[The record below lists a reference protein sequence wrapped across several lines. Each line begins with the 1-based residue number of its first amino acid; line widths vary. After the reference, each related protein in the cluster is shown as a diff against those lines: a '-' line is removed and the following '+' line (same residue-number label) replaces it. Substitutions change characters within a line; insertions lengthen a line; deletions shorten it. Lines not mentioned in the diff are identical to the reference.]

1 MRGAYRRV
9 TLEKLAVHLYG
20 VVTGSCAAGH
30 TFGQVRWASVLT
42 RLLNT
47 HKRLLRL
54 SLDWRP
60 LVEVLATTQLRDDGG
75 YQGTALRM
83 AHLEAVLGLVR
94 ASRRFFPPGSAADIW
109 AHCQPGLRDTAGGAD
124 DAIHAAGWL
133 ALLLPCTHV
142 GLEDGHGTAWGDMAT
157 QMVDRLAQVP
167 NSAMWTGLWLTLLS
181 RLAKHDSR
189 ARIPW
194 SSLRPAICTA
204 ALACFELPIGGTS
217 VSAPFSR
224 RIPGEVL
231 MLFMFDAK
239 PAAGCTAK
247 IILYTLGGTDPGMQR
262 CLDVLVG
269 SLCHYAHPSNGG
281 AWTHSLA
288 KFLRSATSHLAKRRA
303 AEASGPG
310 TLGRPCLDGAA
321 TAAVVASLMSLA
333 SRAQFSKSS
342 DLASAASSCL
352 ASLAYIAP
360 AAALPLVVARFG
372 SALEEV
378 TATHQLPNAL
388 TSLAL
393 CVRPLLAAPPAA
405 LGDLA
410 SQLGGQGE
418 DAARALVAQ
427 ALYGCLPG
435 LDANDPPK
443 TMAAVRF
450 FAATLSTLPGW
461 LAEEGDA
468 DAQPR
473 APLPVDWPSWTDE
486 LLSRLFALLSA
497 LEEGATAGL
506 HAADN
511 GTFLAG
517 SDSFKPLCD
526 LLFARLS
533 PSLRLRAARRVAA
546 LASEAALPGVAHEL
560 TVLLSAAC
568 GGLTAQQAADVVLQP
583 LLRSLASELEH
594 VAGAVH
600 LAASREAL
608 LCARAHRVPLSRGDA
623 AVLCRSG
630 VEGVLGHLWRLATAT
645 KSNALLD
652 AASSLLMGLLGALLT
667 PWPGHCHA
675 PEAAAGPEEMDTG
688 KGGWRAHCVA
698 AWTPGSSSSGGGQE
712 SLPPQTGITW
722 NVPGPEALAF
732 ANDLVSTYGLAPA
745 RLLVS
750 AAAGEALPGS
760 TPPPSK
766 EQVRCWVMQMDAVLT
781 GCQSCLPPAG
791 DASPLG
797 APHGVLSPWAG
808 LGITVGGGAQA
819 RGTLCA
825 GLAAACT
832 VVGPDDA
839 DSLAATLH
847 AAEEALCPGNTEYA
861 ESNQDAAGLR
871 GDAVYCSQPRN
882 GPQAL
887 CPGDTHADQGKATR
901 RRRPLWLVISQ
912 AQANMKWR
920 ASQAAFFQCGGPPQL
935 TSAPQPGSGAAS
947 LLATVRGLCSSRY
960 KAVREAACGVLEQV
974 LKRHPAVSKAT
985 VEPFLE
991 ALGSGSSHADGT
1003 GEEVPLGAVSVLCTR
1018 SSTRLAASDEGVRA
1032 ALLSALLASSKH
1044 QGPRAQ
1050 SSIQDL
1056 FLVMAIRFVR
1066 LHPGQLEAHQPL
1078 GALRLR
1084 LLTSASAPSSTQ
1096 DGGPAPTHWRF
1107 QLMAT
1112 ACVAFMLVP
1121 GAETE
1126 EQLRQLVPYF
1136 GTALVSDVAPLR
1148 PLGAAALLA
1157 LLRGARGQAGAHP
1170 QAAEAC
1176 NAAVAALLASPGY
1189 IARLCTQ
1196 FALSHAVPDAAGGGG
1211 GSGGG
1216 HTALSGGLGGSSSL
1230 SGGSSAGRP
1239 AYSTFSGDTFL
1250 SSGDALWRAVAANVV
1265 VRDWTPYKWS
1275 SSAPKGIFAPLH
1287 AALFSDLAAAA
1298 PSHLLP
1304 ALQQPL
1310 TTVMGQAGDRAG
1322 RVLAAEALAGAFYAC
1337 GSSGSSSDVHT
1348 AFLAWAAP
1356 AFVRAAL
1363 EAPAEARGDWIM
1375 AAAFAVGGGA
1385 QGRAAVLAALAA
1397 PPPATAAAGAHARR
1411 LLLLRHALAAA
1422 MHAVKAAKLD
1432 VQDAGAT
1439 GAHDADVACVAS
1451 TAAAVLAECTT
1462 LHDAPLRAVRDGAA
1476 ALSAMLLALAAVQ
1489 PCVDPGA
1496 EMPLPPDVTLLFP
1509 SSGVACVRAQ
1519 AAFHAALAPPAAQF
1533 LTALPERAAA
1543 AADGVLAAQPPP
1555 AAADGLPP
1563 LPAFNVSSGSGG
1575 SGPSVGTGTPSGGG
1589 GAVTASSGDMAR
1601 MESFLKLVS
1610 SLIRNGDVAVGV
1622 VSQRLVVP
1630 LLPAMLRV
1638 QRTRDPEFDTLAQ
1651 RALGHLKLAR
1661 LPADALHSAVG
1672 AIMAAAADE
1681 GAGAATPWHA
1691 RHAALVTLPYITSK
1705 HTFLWPP
1712 ATVAAVIECVVAR
1725 LADPR
1730 LEVRQAAA
1738 ATLAGLI
1745 QGPACEDAPAL
1756 RARFLAAAKAGAAAA
1771 LGPNPGA
1778 IKEPVAS
1785 VHARVLALSACILA
1799 SPYDT
1804 PAWLPPLVVA
1814 LAAYST
1820 CPLPPV
1826 RSSVLLTFAEFKRTH
1841 ADTWAETK
1849 AAFGEEAWDKASQGL
1864 ELSPSYFC

>member
-1 MRGAYRRV
+1 MRGAYRRE

-20 VVTGSCAAGH
+20 VVTGSGAAAH
-30 TFGQVRWASVLT
+30 TFGQVRWAGVLT
-42 RLLNT
+42 RLLHT

-54 SLDWRP
+54 TLAWRP
-60 LVEVLATTQLRDDGG
+60 LVDVLTATQLREDGG

-94 ASRRFFPPGSAADIW
+94 AARRFFPPGSAAAIW
-109 AHCQPGLRDTAGGAD
+109 AHCQPGLRDTLGGSD
-124 DAIHAAGWL
+124 DALHAAGWL
-133 ALLLPCTHV
+133 ALLLPCTHI
-142 GLEDGHGTAWGDMAT
+142 GLESDHDTPWGDMAT
-157 QMVDRLAQVP
+157 QMVERLAQVP
-167 NSAMWTGLWLTLLS
+167 NSGMWTCLWLTLLS
-181 RLAKHDSR
+181 RCAKHDVR

-194 SSLRPAICTA
+194 PALRPAICTA

-224 RIPGEVL
+224 RTPGEVM
-231 MLFMFDAK
+231 MLFMMEAK
-239 PAAGCTAK
+239 PAAGCAAK
-247 IILYTLGGTDPGMQR
+247 VMLYTLGGADPGMQR
-262 CLDVLVG
+262 SLDLLVG

-288 KFLRSATSHLAKRRA
+288 KFLRAATSHLVKRRA
-303 AEASGPG
+303 GEVSNSPV
-310 TLGRPCLDGAA
+310 LGRPRLDASA
-321 TAAVVASLMSLA
+321 TSAVVASLMSLS

-372 SALEEV
+372 SALDEV
-378 TATHQLPNAL
+378 TATHQLPHAL

-405 LGDLA
+405 LTELA
-410 SQLGGQGE
+410 AQLGGAGA
-418 DAARALVAQ
+418 DAAGAVVAQ

-450 FAATLSTLPGW
+450 FAATLSTLHGW
-461 LAEEGDA
+461 LAEEGDSE
-468 DAQPR
+468 AQPR
-473 APLPVDWPSWTDE
+473 APLPVDWPAWSDE
-486 LLSRLFALLSA
+486 LLSRLFGLLSA
-497 LEEGATAGL
+497 LEEGATAGV

-526 LLFARLS
+526 MLFARLA
-533 PSLRLRAARRVAA
+533 PALRLRAARRVAA

-568 GGLTAQQAADVVLQP
+568 GGLSAQQAADVVVTP
-583 LLRSLASELEH
+583 LVASLANELEH
-594 VAGAVH
+594 VAGSVH
-600 LAASREAL
+600 LASSREAL

-623 AVLCRSG
+623 AVLCRAG
-630 VEGVLGHLWRLATAT
+630 LEGVLGEMWRLATAT

-675 PEAAAGPEEMDTG
+675 PEPAAGPEAMDTG
-688 KGGWRAHCVA
+688 SGDAAWRPHCVA
-698 AWTPGSSSSGGGQE
+698 AWTPGSSSSGAGGEPQQA
-712 SLPPQTGITW
+712 PPMTGVTW

-732 ANDLVSTYGLAPA
+732 ANDLVATYGMGPST
-745 RLLVS
+745 LLVA
-750 AAAGEALPGS
+750 AAAGTAPAGS
-760 TPPPSK
+760 TPPSK
-766 EQVRCWVMQMDAVLT
+766 EQVRCWVMQIDAVLT

-791 DASPLG
+791 ESSALG
-797 APHGVLSPWAG
+797 APYGVLSPWAG
-808 LGITVGGGAQA
+808 LGITVGGGAQT
-819 RGTLCA
+819 RDTFCA
-825 GLAAACT
+825 GLAAACA
-832 VVGPDDA
+832 VAGPDDA

-847 AAEEALCPGNTEYA
+847 AAEEALCPGNTEYG

-871 GDAVYCSQPRN
+871 TDAVYCNQPRN
-882 GPQAL
+882 GPQEL
-887 CPGDTHADQGKATR
+887 CPGDAHLDQGKATK
-901 RRRPLWLVISQ
+901 RRRPLWLVVSQ

-935 TSAPQPGSGAAS
+935 TPAPPPASGAAT

-960 KAVREAACGVLEQV
+960 KAVRDAACGVLEQV
-974 LKRHPAVSKAT
+974 LKRHPTLSKAT
-985 VEPFLE
+985 CEPFLE
-991 ALGSGSSHADGT
+991 ALGNGSSDADGT
-1003 GEEVPLGAVSVLCTR
+1003 GEEVLLGAVSVLCTR

-1066 LHPGQLEAHQPL
+1066 LHAGQVEAQQPL
-1078 GALRLR
+1078 GALRHR
-1084 LLTSASAPSSTQ
+1084 LLTAPVAASDS
-1096 DGGPAPTHWRF
+1096 GPAPTHWRF

-1121 GAETE
+1121 GFESG
-1126 EQLRQLVPYF
+1126 EQLRALVPYF
-1136 GTALVSDVAPLR
+1136 GAATVSDVAPLR
-1148 PLGAAALLA
+1148 PLGAAALLS
-1157 LLRGARGQAGAHP
+1157 LLRGARAQAASDP
-1170 QAAEAC
+1170 AAAEAC
-1176 NAAVAALLASPGY
+1176 NQAIAALLASPGFV
-1189 IARLCTQ
+1189 ARLCTQ
-1196 FALSHAVPDAAGGGG
+1196 LALSHAVPDAAGGGG

-1216 HTALSGGLGGSSSL
+1216 HTALSGGLGGYSSL
-1230 SGGSSAGRP
+1230 SGGSSAGR
-1239 AYSTFSGDTFL
+1239 SSFSSMSGDSFL
-1250 SSGDALWRAVAANVV
+1250 SSGDALWRAIAANVV
-1265 VRDWTPYKWS
+1265 IRDWAPYKWS
-1275 SSAPKGIFAPLH
+1275 ASAPKGIFAPLH

-1298 PSHLLP
+1298 PADLLP
-1304 ALQQPL
+1304 HLQEPL
-1310 TTVMGQAGDRAG
+1310 TAVLGQAGERAG
-1322 RVLAAEALAGAFYAC
+1322 RALAAEALAGAFHAC
-1337 GSSGSSSDVHT
+1337 SIDSTVHS
-1348 AFLAWAAP
+1348 AFTAWAAP
-1356 AFVRAAL
+1356 VFVRAAL

-1375 AAAFAVGGGA
+1375 AAAYAVGGGA
-1385 QGRAAVLAALAA
+1385 HGRASVLAALAL

-1411 LLLLRHALAAA
+1411 LLLLRHSLAAA

-1432 VQDAGAT
+1432 VGDAAAMA
-1439 GAHDADVACVAS
+1439 AHDADVACVAS
-1451 TAAAVLAECTT
+1451 TATAVLAECTS

-1476 ALSAMLLALAAVQ
+1476 SLSAMLLALAAVD
-1489 PCVDPGA
+1489 PCAEPGA
-1496 EMPLPPDVTLLFP
+1496 EAPLSADIALLYP
-1509 SSGVACVRAQ
+1509 ASGVACVRAQ

-1533 LTALPERAAA
+1533 LMALPERAAA
-1543 AADGVLAAQPPP
+1543 AADGVLAAEPPL
-1555 AAADGLPP
+1555 ATATADASPP
-1563 LPAFNVSSGSGG
+1563 LPAANGASGG
-1575 SGPSVGTGTPSGGG
+1575 GDSGRSVGNGVPSG
-1589 GAVTASSGDMAR
+1589 GAVTAASADMAR

-1610 SLIRNGDVAVGV
+1610 SLIRNGDVAVAV
-1622 VSQRLVVP
+1622 VAQRLVVP
-1630 LLPAMLRV
+1630 LLPAILRV
-1638 QRTRDPEFDTLAQ
+1638 QRTRDPEFDVLAK
-1651 RALGHLKLAR
+1651 RALGHVKLAR
-1661 LPADALHSAVG
+1661 LPASALGDAVE
-1672 AIMAAAADE
+1672 AIMAAACDE
-1681 GAGAATPWHA
+1681 AVLTPWHA
-1691 RHAALVTLPYITSK
+1691 RHAALMTLPYVSFK
-1705 HTFLWPP
+1705 HTYLWPQ
-1712 ATVAAVIECVVAR
+1712 ATVAAVTECVIAR

-1738 ATLAGLI
+1738 TTLAGLI

-1756 RARFLAAAKAGAAAA
+1756 RARFLATAKGGAAAA
-1771 LGPNPGA
+1771 LGPNPA
-1778 IKEPVAS
+1778 SIKEPVAS

-1814 LAAYST
+1814 LASYST

-1841 ADTWAETK
+1841 GDTWAETK

>member
-1 MRGAYRRV
+1 MRGAYRRE
-9 TLEKLAVHLYG
+9 TLEKLALHLYG
-20 VVTGSCAAGH
+20 VVTGSGGAAH
-30 TFGQVRWASVLT
+30 TFGQVRWAGVLT
-42 RLLNT
+42 RLLHT

-54 SLDWRP
+54 TLAWRP
-60 LVEVLATTQLRDDGG
+60 LVDVVVSTQLREDLG

-94 ASRRFFPPGSAADIW
+94 ASRRFFPPGSAAAIW
-109 AHCQPGLRDTAGGAD
+109 AHCQPGLRDTGGGSD
-124 DAIHAAGWL
+124 DALHAAGWL
-133 ALLLPCTHV
+133 ALLLPCTHIA
-142 GLEDGHGTAWGDMAT
+142 LEGDHGTAWGDMAT
-157 QMVDRLAQVP
+157 EMVDRLAQVP
-167 NSAMWTGLWLTLLS
+167 NAGMWTCLWMTLLS
-181 RLAKHDSR
+181 RCAKHDIR

-194 SSLRPAICTA
+194 PALRPAICTA

-217 VSAPFSR
+217 VAAPFSR
-224 RIPGEVL
+224 RTPGEVM
-231 MLFMFDAK
+231 MLFMMEAK
-239 PAAGCTAK
+239 PAAGCAAK
-247 IILYTLGGTDPGMQR
+247 IMLYTLGGTDPGLQR
-262 CLDVLVG
+262 SLDLLVG

-281 AWTHSLA
+281 AWTHALA
-288 KFLRSATSHLAKRRA
+288 KFLRAATSHLVKRRA
-303 AEASGPG
+303 TEVSSSPV
-310 TLGRPCLDGAA
+310 LERPRLDGAA
-321 TAAVVASLMSLA
+321 TSAVVTSLMSLA
-333 SRAQFSKSS
+333 SRAQFSKSG

-372 SALEEV
+372 SALDEV
-378 TATHQLPNAL
+378 TATHQLPHAL

-405 LGDLA
+405 LAELA
-410 SQLGGQGE
+410 AQLGGSGA
-418 DAARALVAQ
+418 DAAGAMVAQ

-461 LAEEGDA
+461 LAEEGDGEV
-468 DAQPR
+468 QPR
-473 APLPVDWPSWTDE
+473 APLPVDWPAWSDE
-486 LLSRLFALLSA
+486 LLSRIFGLLSA

-511 GTFLAG
+511 GTFLGG

-526 LLFARLS
+526 MLFARLS
-533 PSLRLRAARRVAA
+533 PTLRLRAARRVAA

-568 GGLTAQQAADVVLQP
+568 GGLTAQQAADVVVTP
-583 LLRSLASELEH
+583 LVASLASELEH

-600 LAASREAL
+600 LPPSREAL

-623 AVLCRSG
+623 AVLCRG
-630 VEGVLGHLWRLATAT
+630 ALEGVLGDLWRVATAT

-675 PEAAAGPEEMDTG
+675 PEPAAGPEAMDTG
-688 KGGWRAHCVA
+688 SGDAAWRPHCVA
-698 AWTPGSSSSGGGQE
+698 AWTPGSSSGAGE
-712 SLPPQTGITW
+712 SQSAQPVTW

-732 ANDLVSTYGLAPA
+732 ADALVATYGLGPSS
-745 RLLVS
+745 LLV
-750 AAAGEALPGS
+750 AAASGAAPTGAA
-760 TPPPSK
+760 PPSK
-766 EQVRCWVMQMDAVLT
+766 EQVRCWVMQIDAVLT

-791 DASPLG
+791 ESCALG
-797 APHGVLSPWAG
+797 APYGILSPWAG
-808 LGITVGGGAQA
+808 LGITIGGGAQTRDA
-819 RGTLCA
+819 LCT

-832 VVGPDDA
+832 VAGPDDA

-847 AAEEALCPGNTEYA
+847 AAEEALCPGNTEYE

-871 GDAVYCSQPRN
+871 VDAVYCSQPRN
-882 GPQAL
+882 GPKDL
-887 CPGDTHADQGKATR
+887 CPGDAHLDQGKAPR
-901 RRRPLWLVISQ
+901 RRRPLWLVVSQ

-920 ASQAAFFQCGGPPQL
+920 ASQAAFFQCGGPPHL
-935 TSAPQPGSGAAS
+935 TPAPPPASGASA
-947 LLATVRGLCSSRY
+947 LLATVQGLCSSRY

-974 LKRHPAVSKAT
+974 LKRHPQLGKAMC
-985 VEPFLE
+985 EPFLE
-991 ALGSGSSHADGT
+991 ALGTGSSDADGT

-1032 ALLSALLASSKH
+1032 ALLSAMLASSKH

-1066 LHPGQLEAHQPL
+1066 LHAGQVEAGQPL

-1084 LLTSASAPSSTQ
+1084 LLTAPVTAS

-1121 GAETE
+1121 GFESG

-1136 GTALVSDVAPLR
+1136 GAATVSDVAPLR
-1148 PLGAAALLA
+1148 PLGAAALLST
-1157 LLRGARGQAGAHP
+1157 LRGARAQAARDP
-1170 QAAEAC
+1170 AAAEAC
-1176 NAAVAALLASPGY
+1176 NQAVAALLASPGFVS
-1189 IARLCTQ
+1189 RLCTQ
-1196 FALSHAVPDAAGGGG
+1196 LALSHAVPDAAGGGA

-1216 HTALSGGLGGSSSL
+1216 HTALSGGLGGYSSL

-1239 AYSTFSGDTFL
+1239 SYSSMSGDSFL
-1250 SSGDALWRAVAANVV
+1250 SSGDALWRSIAANVV
-1265 VRDWTPYKWS
+1265 VRDWAPYKWS
-1275 SSAPKGIFAPLH
+1275 ASTPKGIFAPLH
-1287 AALFSDLAAAA
+1287 AALFSDLTAAA
-1298 PSHLLP
+1298 PTHLLP
-1304 ALQQPL
+1304 HLQQPL
-1310 TTVMGQAGDRAG
+1310 TAVLGQAGDRAG
-1322 RVLAAEALAGAFYAC
+1322 RALAAEAMAGAFHAC
-1337 GSSGSSSDVHT
+1337 HSSHSEVHST
-1348 AFLAWAAP
+1348 FTAWAAP

-1375 AAAFAVGGGA
+1375 AAAYAVGGGSH
-1385 QGRAAVLAALAA
+1385 GRAAVLAALAA

-1411 LLLLRHALAAA
+1411 LLLLRHSLAAA
-1422 MHAVKAAKLD
+1422 MHAVKAAELD
-1432 VQDAGAT
+1432 VADSAAMA
-1439 GAHDADVACVAS
+1439 AHDADVACVVS
-1451 TAAAVLAECTT
+1451 TAAAVLTECTS

-1476 ALSAMLLALAAVQ
+1476 SLSAMLLALAAVQ
-1489 PCVDPGA
+1489 PCADQGA
-1496 EMPLPPDVTLLFP
+1496 DAPLSADIALLYP
-1509 SSGVACVRAQ
+1509 ASGVACVRAQ
-1519 AAFHAALAPPAAQF
+1519 AAFHTALAPPAAQF

-1543 AADGVLAAQPPP
+1543 AADGVLAAEPPP
-1555 AAADGLPP
+1555 ATATADASPP
-1563 LPAFNVSSGSGG
+1563 LPAGAGA
-1575 SGPSVGTGTPSGGG
+1575 SGGG
-1589 GAVTASSGDMAR
+1589 DSGRSVGNGASAGGAVMAASADMAR

-1610 SLIRNGDVAVGV
+1610 SLIRNGDVAVAEV
-1622 VSQRLVVP
+1622 AQRLVVP
-1630 LLPAMLRV
+1630 LLPAILRV
-1638 QRTRDPEFDTLAQ
+1638 QRTRDPEFDALAK
-1651 RALGHLKLAR
+1651 RALGHVKLAR
-1661 LPADALHSAVG
+1661 LPVAALGGAVE
-1672 AIMAAAADE
+1672 AIMAAACDE
-1681 GAGAATPWHA
+1681 AALTPWHA
-1691 RHAALVTLPYITSK
+1691 RQAALMTLPYVTFK
-1705 HTFLWPP
+1705 HTYLWPP
-1712 ATVAAVIECVVAR
+1712 ATVAAVTECVIAR

-1745 QGPACEDAPAL
+1745 QGPASEDAPAL
-1756 RARFLAAAKAGAAAA
+1756 RARFLAAARAGAAAA
-1771 LGPNPGA
+1771 LGPNPA
-1778 IKEPVAS
+1778 SIKEPVAS

-1841 ADTWAETK
+1841 GDTWAETK